1 MQIQNRLNGWF
12 KQNNL
17 NDEAVNYHP
26 TSTYILNKSSLDEF
40 KETSH
45 QNIAELNK
53 IRENAEKNIIST
65 FKDPQ
70 STNYSNTQN
79 NTTTFN
85 ETIITDN
92 ISFGFSDTNTVKK
105 SLITS
110 DETLNE
116 TQEDNQQEYEQSQI
130 LMQQEYL
137 DNNVIKNLDNEAE
150 INKTYAEVENDVAD
164 EILNDELDLSSF
176 SELNQLEIENNI
188 EYSDNQIAQN
198 EIGVKTEQAN
208 DEFIKETK
216 GLLFEQKEMST
227 REFDVFLS
235 FDNEEQQ
242 QEEEEFDHKYDQYQ
256 DNNKEYEY
264 FDFNYENDI
273 LSNENKV
280 DDQNN
285 VTLINEAQKWWSN
298 NWRWTRTF
306 WSKYGS
312 WWDI

>member
-1 MQIQNRLNGWF
+1 
-12 KQNNL
+12 
-17 NDEAVNYHP
+17 
-26 TSTYILNKSSLDEF
+26 
-40 KETSH
+40 
-45 QNIAELNK
+45 
-53 IRENAEKNIIST
+53 
-65 FKDPQ
+65 
-70 STNYSNTQN
+70 
-79 NTTTFN
+79 
-85 ETIITDN
+85 
-92 ISFGFSDTNTVKK
+92 
-105 SLITS
+105 
-110 DETLNE
+110 
-116 TQEDNQQEYEQSQI
+116 
-130 LMQQEYL
+130 MQQEYL

-285 VTLINEAQKWWSN
+285 VTLINEA
-298 NWRWTRTF
+298 
-306 WSKYGS
+306 
-312 WWDI
+312 

>member
-1 MQIQNRLNGWF
+1 MVFWH
-12 KQNNL
+12 K
-17 NDEAVNYHP
+17 
-26 TSTYILNKSSLDEF
+26 
-40 KETSH
+40 
-45 QNIAELNK
+45 
-53 IRENAEKNIIST
+53 
-65 FKDPQ
+65 
-70 STNYSNTQN
+70 YS
-79 NTTTFN
+79 
-85 ETIITDN
+85 
-92 ISFGFSDTNTVKK
+92 KK

-150 INKTYAEVENDVAD
+150 MNKTYVEVENDVAD

-208 DEFIKETK
+208 DEFIKEAK

-242 QEEEEFDHKYDQYQ
+242 EEEFDHKYDQYQ

-280 DDQNN
+280 DDQNK
-285 VTLINEAQKWWSN
+285 VTLINEAKNDEVTIEDEQEPFDQNMVHDEISKILNENNDIVYNDDELNQETEPHIPEHSLTLDDQNESANEENEDIQQEHKENLNEDIDQKFLNLFN
-298 NWRWTRTF
+298 NDPDETKTTEIEALCLKHMKI
-306 WSKYGS
+306 SL
-312 WWDI
+312 D